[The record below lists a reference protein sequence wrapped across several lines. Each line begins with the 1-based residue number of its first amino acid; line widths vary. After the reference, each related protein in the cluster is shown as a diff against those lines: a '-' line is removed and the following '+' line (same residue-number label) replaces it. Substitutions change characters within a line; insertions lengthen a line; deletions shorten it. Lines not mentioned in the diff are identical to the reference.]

1 MKLWS
6 SKKSQSRSLELQL
19 LSFATAGSALD
30 QRQISWWLDLFSSR
44 ADGNAPKKRGFSKAS
59 TAFPCCQSH
68 GRDCEPMIFH
78 DYTRKTSSP
87 QHESCRRYVRWV
99 GWGNGNIIFKALIP
113 VKYMNTRYS
122 CNFTTSLAGMEAS
135 LGVYITNTRIFFE
148 LAATNFEPRS
158 NQQCDFFC
166 GACRSVRLC
175 QIIYIYIW
183 LPYNIYIYIHLY
195 LIHHPDAGFIVWF
208 LLLCLSSLQWCSSIS
223 TWYIMVPPHVMLRR
237 SWAATGGSRYYVKHR
252 AHNERGPSTWPSRG
266 RGRSRLNVHA
276 MVHCM
281 WMSCIVFEWIT
292 MVFRCCLLLIQV
304 WPHHCRIKLVLLCF
318 TPLIPKGSKGL
329 VLWQG
334 CQPKWAMTKLDTSPI
349 GPQTSYRARSKHGIC
364 RRPSLRQPGFLS
376 QWMTPVEID
385 TYITIHNYPLAIGCS
400 FL

>member
-1 MKLWS
+1 MS
-6 SKKSQSRSLELQL
+6 DYIYI
-19 LSFATAGSALD
+19 F
-30 QRQISWWLDLFSSR
+30 
-44 ADGNAPKKRGFSKAS
+44 
-59 TAFPCCQSH
+59 
-68 GRDCEPMIFH
+68 DCH
-78 DYTRKTSSP
+78 
-87 QHESCRRYVRWV
+87 
-99 GWGNGNIIFKALIP
+99 
-113 VKYMNTRYS
+113 
-122 CNFTTSLAGMEAS
+122 
-135 LGVYITNTRIFFE
+135 
-148 LAATNFEPRS
+148 
-158 NQQCDFFC
+158 
-166 GACRSVRLC
+166 
-175 QIIYIYIW
+175 IIYIYTSIPYTSSRCW
-183 LPYNIYIYIHLY
+183 LHCLISVTLLIILAVMFIYFYMV
-195 LIHHPDAGFIVWF
+195 HHGTSP
-208 LLLCLSSLQWCSSIS
+208 C
-223 TWYIMVPPHVMLRR
+223 HVEAILGRH
-237 SWAATGGSRYYVKHR
+237 WGSRYYVKHR